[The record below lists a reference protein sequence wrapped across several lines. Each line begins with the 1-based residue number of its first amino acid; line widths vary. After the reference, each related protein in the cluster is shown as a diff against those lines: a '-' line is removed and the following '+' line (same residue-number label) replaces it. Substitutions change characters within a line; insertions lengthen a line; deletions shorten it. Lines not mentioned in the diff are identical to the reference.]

1 MFKSLGA
8 AIVLDLSLFSGLAL
22 ELAYQ
27 EFNGRFSK
35 GDKFKQVT
43 VNAQQA
49 KDVETTDETMEETK
63 QTAVEES
70 KQQSKG

>member
-43 VNAQQA
+43 VNAQ
-49 KDVETTDETMEETK
+49 
-63 QTAVEES
+63 
-70 KQQSKG
+70 